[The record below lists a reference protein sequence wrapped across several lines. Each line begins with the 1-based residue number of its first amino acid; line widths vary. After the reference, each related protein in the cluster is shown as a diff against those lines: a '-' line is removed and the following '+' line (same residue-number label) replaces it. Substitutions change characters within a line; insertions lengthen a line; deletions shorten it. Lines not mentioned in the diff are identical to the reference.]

1 MEKEIEKLKQTY
13 LMTQAPVELE
23 FYGFEDVMD
32 MVKNERNN
40 PVYFYRLLGMTL
52 AILALFGGFAG
63 VTLASKPNSTLYPLK
78 VAAQKAIANV
88 THTSP
93 KHVEDTIDNI
103 LSPKKMNPTVAP
115 VIIQSAPT
123 PSPTGVVKK
132 KIETENENE
141 DRKIETKSNRQ
152 GQGTET
158 DYKEEVKG
166 ASTVRG
172 PEKKEDSSNS
182 FSQHQNENHS
192 DEHRQEQG
200 NNSSSNSQNN
210 SSEHEKD

>member
-1 MEKEIEKLKQTY
+1 MEHEIEKLKQAY
-13 LMTQAPVELE
+13 LGTQAPVELE
-23 FYGFEDVMD
+23 FYGFEDVLD
-32 MVKNERNN
+32 RIYNKKKNN
-40 PVYFYRLLGMTL
+40 FYIYRYIGLTL
-52 AILALFGGFAG
+52 IVLVMLSGIAG
-63 VTLASKPNSTLYPLK
+63 ITFASKPDSTLYPLK
-78 VAAQKAIANV
+78 IAAQKAIANV

-103 LSPKKMNPTVAP
+103 LSPIKMTPTVAP

-123 PSPTGVVKK
+123 PSPTAVVKK

-152 GQGTET
+152 GQSTEIER
-158 DYKEEVKG
+158 KEEVKG
-166 ASTVRG
+166 VNTTKE

-182 FSQHQNENHS
+182 SSQHQNENRS